1 MPPSGSPALPTLLIS
16 ALLIGLA
23 AVGCASSDEMTTSTT
38 SEAAPGVL
46 VAALGDSITS
56 GSPGYD
62 PDPANRSELGFGD
75 NERSQYEYWA
85 ERAAPG
91 LRFRNCGAFGERTDE
106 IARRVRTCAKG
117 ADALIVQ
124 GGINDIAQGYP
135 AVEAADN
142 LQAIVARGQRLG
154 LQVYLV
160 NLLPWNNGPAGAA
173 DTIDDL
179 NRLIDGIGADAG
191 VPVIDFHAALA
202 DPRDPAVMPAALTAD
217 GAHPSVEGY
226 QRLGELV
233 ARRLGGLSGE

>member
-62 PDPANRSELGFGD
+62 PDPANRGELGFGD

-135 AVEAADN
+135 AVQAADN
-142 LQAIVARGQRLG
+142 LHAMVAEGQDLG
-154 LQVYLV
+154 LQVYV
-160 NLLPWNNGPAGAA
+160 ANLLPWNNGHPAA
-173 DTIDDL
+173 DPAIAQL
-179 NRLIDGIGADAG
+179 NREIDRIGADEG
-191 VPVIDFHAALA
+191 VPVLDFHAALA
-202 DPRDPAVMPAALTAD
+202 DPKNPNLMPADLTSD
-217 GAHPSVEGY
+217 GDHPSIEGY
-226 QRLGELV
+226 HGLGDLV
-233 ARRLGGLSGE
+233 AAKLRPLAEN